1 MLGTIEA
8 KEGGLAED
16 AVGLR
21 AAVMIWLEVAVM
33 VCDSTTGNAK
43 NIQITDDLAIARAR
57 RLYNR
62 SRCALNLR
70 YYMQGQK

>member
-21 AAVMIWLEVAVM
+21 AAVIIWLEVAVM
-33 VCDSTTGNAK
+33 ICASTTGNAK
-43 NIQITDDLAIARAR
+43 KIQITDDLAIARAG
-57 RLYNR
+57 RLY
-62 SRCALNLR
+62 S
-70 YYMQGQK
+70 

>member
-21 AAVMIWLEVAVM
+21 AAVIIWLDVAVM
-33 VCDSTTGNAK
+33 VCASTTGNAK
-43 NIQITDDLAIARAR
+43 NTQITDDLAIARAG
-57 RLYNR
+57 RLY
-62 SRCALNLR
+62 S
-70 YYMQGQK
+70 